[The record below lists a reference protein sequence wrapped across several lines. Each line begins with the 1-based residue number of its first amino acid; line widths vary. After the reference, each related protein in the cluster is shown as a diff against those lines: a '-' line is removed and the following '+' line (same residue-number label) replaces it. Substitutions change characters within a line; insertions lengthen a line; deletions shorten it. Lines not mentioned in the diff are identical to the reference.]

1 MSNNSKRNQK
11 RLVVTWYKIYLMPYI
26 KAFLIFNFNL
36 INKVKVCKLNK
47 KYSTIKKELDEL
59 E

>member
-1 MSNNSKRNQK
+1 
-11 RLVVTWYKIYLMPYI
+11 MPYI